1 MKNQNIFEIGKIL
14 ILFVIF
20 SGFAFSQT
28 QVVIAPT
35 PKPKSKISPK
45 PKPVPK
51 CDDCDKE
58 APRTPPTNKTRMEPV
73 GEIGPLAPLSEGKRI
88 ENEDDIPYEKSIEV
102 EREVAISLDVC
113 EGNVRING
121 WDRDEVRAFVSGGSK
136 VGFRSSPPKK
146 KNGKTASITV
156 LGYDPKVDKGS
167 NLSNCV
173 YGDEIELDVPIG
185 ARISLKG
192 RDAKITVKS
201 IAKITITNND
211 GDITLSEIEEG
222 ITATTYDGNISVENS
237 SGVIN
242 LNSADGS
249 IFAYNTEPIEVG
261 DALTAKTTS
270 GAVILQSVNHSVV
283 TARSLSG
290 LVRFQGELQTDGQ
303 YGFENTSGQ
312 ILLEIPEESSCS
324 LEAIAAK
331 NKFSATGFKFV
342 TFNISKIDSTIQK
355 INAVMGDGEATISL
369 QNQSGWVRL
378 IKLN

>member
-1 MKNQNIFEIGKIL
+1 MKNPNIFEIGKIL
-14 ILFVIF
+14 ILFIIF
-20 SGFAFSQT
+20 SGFAFAQT
-28 QVVIAPT
+28 PVGKAPA
-35 PKPKSKISPK
+35 PK

-51 CDDCDKE
+51 SIPLPKDEE
-58 APRTPPTNKTRMEPV
+58 APMTPPDQTRV
-73 GEIGPLAPLSEGKRI
+73 
-88 ENEDDIPYEKSIEV
+88 ENENDIPYEKSIEV
-102 EREVAISLDVC
+102 ENEVAISLDVC
-113 EGNVRING
+113 EGNVKING

-136 VGFRSSPPKK
+136 VGFRTAPPKK

-167 NLSNCV
+167 NLSNCM

-211 GDITLSEIEEG
+211 GDISLSDIEEG

-249 IFAYNTEPIEVG
+249 IFAYNTEAIEVG

-270 GAVILQSVNHSVV
+270 GAVILQSVNHSAV

-303 YGFENTSGQ
+303 YRFENTSGQ

-342 TFNISKIDSTIQK
+342 TFNVSKVDSTNSTIQK
-355 INAVMGDGEATISL
+355 INAVMGDGEANVTLIS
-369 QNQSGWVRL
+369 QSGWVRL